1 MIEPTTHHT
10 TQPTTRLDLYGAG
23 IKTCKPITSAVAQEQ
38 ALDRIMSRRLLV
50 LSDALSKT
58 ATFPCFYIHHA
69 VSIISDEVPLGSAL
83 AVDIRCHFESLLL
96 EANNYSKWQG
106 EDGAGVMP

>member
-69 VSIISDEVPLGSAL
+69 VNIISDEVPLGSAL
-83 AVDIRCHFESLLL
+83 AVDIGCCFESLLL
-96 EANNYSKWQG
+96 EANNYSTWQG